1 MIKEREKLEHHPSL
15 LLLPSDVETVLLGA
29 TMRAREREKEEIFEE
44 SKQHQ
49 QRRERERLHTSANLA
64 SLCLARLSRAE

>member
-29 TMRAREREKEEIFEE
+29 TMRAREWKEDIFEE

-49 QRRERERLHTSANLA
+49 QRRERERERELILLQILPRSAL
-64 SLCLARLSRAE
+64 LD

>member
-29 TMRAREREKEEIFEE
+29 TMRAREWKEEIFEE

-49 QRRERERLHTSANLA
+49 QRRERERPHTSANLA